1 MLAPLEAVAVAAV
14 APIDDARKSANA
26 TAERA
31 PADLQMANQQTRVRM
46 TLHNSAGCTTLP
58 GAVDLKTGI
67 GRQLKPNASK
77 PTATCRATE
86 ANPTEHPP
94 ARATTTD
101 ANHAPSG
108 EVVASRLRKRS
119 MTLSWHDGHMMA

>member
-46 TLHNSAGCTTLP
+46 TLHNSAGSTTLP

-67 GRQLKPNASK
+67 GRQLKPHASK
-77 PTATCRATE
+77 PTATRRATE
-86 ANPTEHPP
+86 ANPIEQPP
-94 ARATTTD
+94 ARATIT
-101 ANHAPSG
+101 AARPVSESQIPLFKAQAP
-108 EVVASRLRKRS
+108 
-119 MTLSWHDGHMMA
+119 